1 MSSKA
6 RRLYPRLHDD
16 PEETKLRAAQSRP
29 RPFDEWNGSD
39 LVYSGCRPQSSGA
52 LDRARERRPGEGS
65 PRSALS
71 SGTWRSRRRRSAEST
86 TGPVEIRGEARQ
98 GRRGL
103 VIGRECPTAGEQG
116 KGVTRS
122 EEHTSELQ
130 SLAYLVC
137 RLLL

>member
-16 PEETKLRAAQSRP
+16 PEETKFRAAQSRP

-52 LDRARERRPGEGS
+52 LDRARERRPGKGS
-65 PRSALS
+65 SRSSLS
-71 SGTWRSRRRRSAEST
+71 SCAWRSRRRRSAKST
-86 TGPVEIRGEARQ
+86 TGPVEIRGEAGQ
-98 GRRGL
+98 GRRSL
-103 VIGRECPTAGEQG
+103 VIGRERPTAGKQG
-116 KGVTRS
+116 KGVISHRS

-130 SLAYLVC
+130 SPMYLV
-137 RLLL
+137 